1 MAFCP
6 EHPKWDQNLKFTSL
20 RETKSIPFPSICGV
34 PLGELSRITRNLED
48 LNCRL
53 LQLHGTRWVVENNY
67 NYETTKI
74 LDPSESD
81 ILIKKTFLISESE
94 LTVSNITFYHM
105 CLISLFSW
113 NNCKGTSRKYPQVIS
128 DKLFT
133 DSPLNGLMFACD
145 LNLAWDRE
153 GAWLSDWCIGLA
165 FKQYLVQV
173 PLRPLAGFVSWSSQG
188 QIPCHVWA

>member
-1 MAFCP
+1 MRQRASP
-6 EHPKWDQNLKFTSL
+6 PLPYAES
-20 RETKSIPFPSICGV
+20 

-53 LQLHGTRWVVENNY
+53 LQFHGTRWVVENNY

-81 ILIKKTFLISESE
+81 ILIKKTFLIAESK

-153 GAWLSDWCIGLA
+153 AAWLSDVYWTCIQAVPGSSPTPTA
-165 FKQYLVQV
+165 RRICFLVIPRSN
-173 PLRPLAGFVSWSSQG
+173 PLPCLSLTGCFLPGQLGF
-188 QIPCHVWA
+188 

>member
-20 RETKSIPFPSICGV
+20 SGTKSIPTPSICGV
-34 PLGELSRITRNLED
+34 PPGGIKQNHQEFRGLEWTVHGGLWKIIIT
-48 LNCRL
+48 
-53 LQLHGTRWVVENNY
+53 

-153 GAWLSDWCIGLA
+153 AAWLSDWCIGLT
-165 FKQYLVQV
+165 FKQYLVRV
-173 PLRPLAGFVSWSSQG
+173 PLWPLAGFVSWSSQG